1 MDGQEVQV
9 SVMMDYESCLEDGSI
24 AQVLKEET
32 SRVPQGIK
40 PFICVAGVRPED
52 CV

>member
-40 PFICVAGVRPED
+40 PFICVAGLRPED